1 MGQLPRLD
9 IKTLPGPETILRREL
24 GNGITFL
31 ARENFSSPSVVVSGY
46 LRAGSL
52 QEEPDMAGLASMTA
66 ASLMRG
72 TQKRK
77 FGQIYESIESI
88 GARLNFSASKHSISF
103 SAKALAEDLGVLLD
117 LLHEVLLT
125 PTFPKAQVDRL
136 RAEMLTGLGIRDQET
151 SARAD
156 LAFNELIYK
165 GHPYAIPTEGTKG
178 TVAQLT
184 AANVRSFHRKYFRPA
199 GMVICIVGGVKA
211 RKAANAVSTRFSSWK
226 ANGKAPDL
234 SVPSV
239 KPPRGLKRVRVG
251 LEGKSQADLV
261 MGTAGPSRS
270 DPDFLLAALANNILG
285 RFGMFGRIGDV
296 VREQAGLA
304 YYAYSTLAG
313 GDGPGPWQ
321 VVAGVNPSN
330 LEQAIELIRGELTK
344 IIKQPPDEDELGDNK
359 ANFIG
364 RLPLQLESNEGVAGA
379 IVNAERH
386 SLGIDYFQKYPDLVA
401 RVTRDEILRVAQR
414 FIDPDNLAIAS
425 AGPPVAGGKPAGRKP
440 GKKKGAGRRPKA
452 RGSKT

>member
-9 IKTLPGPETILRREL
+9 IKTLPGSKTILRKEL
-24 GNGITFL
+24 ENGIIFL
-31 ARENFSSPSVVVSGY
+31 ARENFSSPSVVISGY
-46 LRAGSL
+46 LRVGAL
-52 QEEPDMAGLASMTA
+52 LEEAHMAGLASMTA

-72 TQKRK
+72 TRQRK
-77 FGQIYESIESI
+77 FGQIYHSIESI
-88 GARLNFSASKHSISF
+88 GARLNFSAGKHSISF
-103 SAKALAEDLGVLLD
+103 SAQALAEDLGVLLD
-117 LLHEVLLT
+117 LLYEVLLT

-136 RAEMLTGLGIRDQET
+136 RAEKLTALGIRDQET

-156 LAFNELIYK
+156 MAFNQLIYK
-165 GHPYAIPTEGTKG
+165 DHPYAIPTEGNKK

-184 AANVRSFHRKYFRPA
+184 AANLRTFHRKYFGPD
-199 GMVICIVGGVKA
+199 GMVICVVGGIKA
-211 RKAANAVSTRFSSWK
+211 RQAAKAVSERFKSWK
-226 ANGKAPDL
+226 RNGQVSDL

-239 KPPRGLKRVRVG
+239 SPPKGLQRTHVD

-261 MGTAGPSRS
+261 MGIPGPPRS
-270 DPDFLLAALANNILG
+270 DPDFISAALANNILG

-296 VREQAGLA
+296 VREEAGLA

-313 GDGPGPWQ
+313 GMGPGPWQ

-330 LEQAIELIRGELTK
+330 LEKAIELIRGELIK
-344 IIKQPPDEDELGDNK
+344 IIRRPPDEDELDDNK

-386 SLGIDYFQKYPDLVA
+386 SLGIDYYQKYPDLIA
-401 RVTRDEILRVAQR
+401 SVTRDEILRISQR

-425 AGPPVAGGKPAGRKP
+425 AGPPATDGKRPGSKRGRK
-440 GKKKGAGRRPKA
+440 KGGGAA
-452 RGSKT
+452 RNAREPQS

>member
-9 IKTLPGPETILRREL
+9 IKTLPGPETVLRQEL
-24 GNGITFL
+24 DNGITFL
-31 ARENFSSPSVVVSGY
+31 ARENFSSPSVVISGY
-46 LRAGSL
+46 LRVGALLEGTH
-52 QEEPDMAGLASMTA
+52 MAGLASMTA

-72 TQKRK
+72 TRQRK
-77 FGQIYESIESI
+77 FGQIYETIESI
-88 GARLNFSASKHSISF
+88 GARLNFAAGKHSISF
-103 SAKALAEDLGVLLD
+103 SAKGLAEDLGVLLD

-136 RAEMLTGLGIRDQET
+136 RAEKLTALAIRDQET

-156 LAFNELIYK
+156 LAFNQLIYAD
-165 GHPYAIPTEGTKG
+165 HPYAIPTEGNKE

-184 AANVRSFHRKYFRPA
+184 AANARSFHRKYFSPD
-199 GMVICIVGGVKA
+199 GMVICVVGGIKA
-211 RKAANAVSTRFSSWK
+211 RQAANAVSRRFTSWK
-226 ANGKAPDL
+226 GNGQVPDL

-239 KPPRGLKRVRVG
+239 SPPKGLQRTHVD

-261 MGTAGPSRS
+261 MGIPGPPRS
-270 DPDFLLAALANNILG
+270 DPDFVSAALANNILG
-285 RFGMFGRIGDV
+285 RFGMFGRIGDI
-296 VREQAGLA
+296 VREEAGLA
-304 YYAYSTLAG
+304 YYAYSTLVG
-313 GDGPGPWQ
+313 GIGPGPWQ

-330 LEQAIELIRGELTK
+330 LEKVLELIRGELSK
-344 IIKQPPDEDELGDNK
+344 IIKRPPDKDELDDNK

-386 SLGIDYFQKYPDLVA
+386 SLGDDYYQKYPDLIA
-401 RVTRDEILRVAQR
+401 GVTRDDILRAAQR

-425 AGPPVAGGKPAGRKP
+425 AGPPATAEKRTSSKRGR
-440 GKKKGAGRRPKA
+440 KKGAGAARKA
-452 RGSKT
+452 GESQS

>member
-9 IKTLPGPETILRREL
+9 VKTLPGPETVVRREL
-24 GNGITFL
+24 DNGITFL
-31 ARENFSSPSVVVSGY
+31 ARENFSSPSMVISGY

-52 QEEPDMAGLASMTA
+52 QEDAQMAGLASMTA

-72 TQKRK
+72 TRKRR

-88 GARLNFSASKHSISF
+88 GARLNFSAGKHSISF
-103 SAKALAEDLGVLLD
+103 SAKSLAEDLGVLLD

-136 RAEMLTGLGIRDQET
+136 RAEKLTALGIRDQET

-156 LAFNELIYK
+156 LAFNKLIYE
-165 GHPYAIPTEGTKG
+165 GHPYEIPTEGSKE
-178 TVAQLT
+178 TVAELT
-184 AANVRSFHRKYFRPA
+184 SVNVRAFHRKHFRPD
-199 GMVICIVGGVKA
+199 GMVICVVGGIKA
-211 RKAANAVSTRFSSWK
+211 QQAAKAVSTRFSSWK
-226 ANGKAPDL
+226 ANGTIPDL

-239 KPPRGLKRVRVG
+239 DPPVGLKRSHVD
-251 LEGKSQADLV
+251 LEGKSQSDLV
-261 MGTAGPSRS
+261 MGIPGPARS
-270 DPDFLLAALANNILG
+270 DPDFVQAALANNILG

-296 VREQAGLA
+296 VREEAGLA
-304 YYAYSTLAG
+304 YYAYSTLTG
-313 GDGPGPWQ
+313 GIGPGPWQ
-321 VVAGVNPSN
+321 VVAGVNPVN
-330 LEQAIELIRGELTK
+330 MDRAIELIR
-344 IIKQPPDEDELGDNK
+344 DELRKIAKVAPDQDELDDNK

-386 SLGIDYFQKYPDLVA
+386 SLGIDYYQKYPALIA
-401 RVTRDEILRVAQR
+401 SVTRGDILHAAQR

-425 AGPPVAGGKPAGRKP
+425 AGPPAADQYGR
-440 GKKKGAGRRPKA
+440 GYKKRGGRRARQPK
-452 RGSKT
+452 S

>member
-9 IKTLPGPETILRREL
+9 IKTLPGPKTVLRQEL
-24 GNGITFL
+24 DNGITFL
-31 ARENFSSPSVVVSGY
+31 ARENFSSPSVVISGY
-46 LRAGSL
+46 LRVGAL
-52 QEEPDMAGLASMTA
+52 LEDTHMAGLASMTA

-72 TQKRK
+72 TRQRK
-77 FGQIYESIESI
+77 FGQIYETIESI
-88 GARLNFSASKHSISF
+88 GARLNFAAGKHSISF
-103 SAKALAEDLGVLLD
+103 SAKGLAEDLGVLLD

-136 RAEMLTGLGIRDQET
+136 RAEKLTALAIRDQET

-156 LAFNELIYK
+156 LAFNQLIY
-165 GHPYAIPTEGTKG
+165 GDHPYAIPTEGNKD

-184 AANVRSFHRKYFRPA
+184 AANARSFHRRYFGPD
-199 GMVICIVGGVKA
+199 GMVICVVGGIKA
-211 RKAANAVSTRFSSWK
+211 RQAAKAVSQRFTSWK
-226 ANGKAPDL
+226 GNGRVPDL

-239 KPPRGLKRVRVG
+239 SPPKGLQQTHVD

-261 MGTAGPSRS
+261 LGIPGPPRS
-270 DPDFLLAALANNILG
+270 DPDFVSAALANNILG
-285 RFGMFGRIGDV
+285 RFGMFGRIGEV

-304 YYAYSTLAG
+304 YYAYSTLVG
-313 GDGPGPWQ
+313 GMGPGPWQ
-321 VVAGVNPSN
+321 VVAGVNPGN
-330 LEQAIELIRGELTK
+330 LEKAIELIRGELGK
-344 IIKQPPDEDELGDNK
+344 IIQRPPDKDELDDNK

-386 SLGIDYFQKYPDLVA
+386 SLGNDYYQKYPDLIA
-401 RVTRDEILRVAQR
+401 SVTRDDILRVAQR

-425 AGPPVAGGKPAGRKP
+425 AGPPAAAGKRMRSKRGR
-440 GKKKGAGRRPKA
+440 KKGAGAARKA
-452 RGSKT
+452 RVSQS

>member
-9 IKTLPGPETILRREL
+9 IKTLPGPKTVLRQEL
-24 GNGITFL
+24 DNGITFL
-31 ARENFSSPSVVVSGY
+31 ARENFSSPSVVISGY
-46 LRAGSL
+46 LRVGAL
-52 QEEPDMAGLASMTA
+52 LEDTHMAGLASMTA

-72 TQKRK
+72 TRQRK
-77 FGQIYESIESI
+77 FGQIYETIESI
-88 GARLNFSASKHSISF
+88 GARLNFAAGKHSISF
-103 SAKALAEDLGVLLD
+103 SAKGLAEDLGVLLD

-136 RAEMLTGLGIRDQET
+136 RAEKLTALAIRDQET

-156 LAFNELIYK
+156 LAFNQLIY
-165 GHPYAIPTEGTKG
+165 GDHPYAIPTEGNKD

-184 AANVRSFHRKYFRPA
+184 AANARSFHRRYFGPD
-199 GMVICIVGGVKA
+199 GMVICVVGGIKA
-211 RKAANAVSTRFSSWK
+211 RQAAKAVSQRFTSWK
-226 ANGKAPDL
+226 GNGRVPDL

-239 KPPRGLKRVRVG
+239 SPPKGLQQTHVD

-261 MGTAGPSRS
+261 MGIPGPPRS
-270 DPDFLLAALANNILG
+270 DPDFVAAALANNILG
-285 RFGMFGRIGDV
+285 RFGMFGRIGEV

-304 YYAYSTLAG
+304 YYAYSTLVG
-313 GDGPGPWQ
+313 GMGPGPWQ
-321 VVAGVNPSN
+321 VVAGVNPIN
-330 LEQAIELIRGELTK
+330 LEKAIELIRGELGK
-344 IIKQPPDEDELGDNK
+344 IIQRPPDKDELDDNK

-386 SLGIDYFQKYPDLVA
+386 SLGNDYYQKYPDLIA
-401 RVTRDEILRVAQR
+401 SVTRDDILRVAQR

-425 AGPPVAGGKPAGRKP
+425 AGPPAAAGKRMRSKRGR
-440 GKKKGAGRRPKA
+440 KKGAGAARKA
-452 RGSKT
+452 RVSQS